1 MRKRTIAFGLAVSL
15 FIAICGGVITPVWGQ
30 DGTGGGTGGGKN
42 EPLSLVNS
50 VPADGTAGV
59 NTDALIKLTF
69 SKNVVYMTVR
79 ENNKKCFSLWSNN
92 QQIPIEV
99 IMADDQIEF
108 EKRNDVILKP
118 LQTLK
123 AATSYRLEVAPQLE
137 SKSGAVL
144 GHKVTV
150 SFTTAGVIKES
161 EQPVKEKPA
170 ADTGKVVKEP
180 ESPAVVE
187 DKTISKNIKEA
198 QPAVEQKIAE
208 KNDEKIVKEP
218 TAAVKEKAQETEKK
232 DWKTVLVI
240 GGVIIALVTAGWIYR
255 KSAGK

>member
-1 MRKRTIAFGLAVSL
+1 
-15 FIAICGGVITPVWGQ
+15 
-30 DGTGGGTGGGKN
+30 
-42 EPLSLVNS
+42 
-50 VPADGTAGV
+50 
-59 NTDALIKLTF
+59 
-69 SKNVVYMTVR
+69 MTVR

-123 AATSYRLEVAPQLE
+123 AATSYRVEVAPRLE

-198 QPAVEQKIAE
+198 QPAVEQKVAE